1 MSTSCDFF
9 LTETFTGSF
18 FSTQMLFDIKFC
30 QDIFIL
36 GIAMLVSDL
45 IAISP
50 GGSSGRR
57 AACQPAWWLEPH
69 PLQASGQGSGQSS

>member
-1 MSTSCDFF
+1 MSISRNFF
-9 LTETFTGSF
+9 LAETFTGSF
-18 FSTQMLFDIKFC
+18 FSMQMLFDPKFC

-36 GIAMLVSDL
+36 GIATLVSDL

-57 AACQPAWWLEPH
+57 PACQPAWWLGPH
-69 PLQASGQGSGQSS
+69 LLQASGQRSGESS